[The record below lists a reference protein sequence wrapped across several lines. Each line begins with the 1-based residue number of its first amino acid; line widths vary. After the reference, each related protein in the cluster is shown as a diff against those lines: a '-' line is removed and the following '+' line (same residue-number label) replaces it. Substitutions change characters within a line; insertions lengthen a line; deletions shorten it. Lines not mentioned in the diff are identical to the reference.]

1 MSRIVVGV
9 DGSPA
14 SEAALR
20 WAHEYAEAS
29 GGSIEIIM
37 SWNEHPLL
45 AGISETLGGGVPLD
59 QVEAQAQVLLEATV
73 NAAIPDGSTVNI
85 TSSVISGSP
94 GDALVDAGVLA
105 DVLVVGR
112 PHRSALR
119 NLGSVAAHCA
129 RNATCP
135 TVVVPE

>member
-20 WAHEYAEAS
+20 WAHEYAERC
-29 GGSIEIIM
+29 GGAIEIIM

-59 QVEAQAQVLLEATV
+59 QVEAQARALLDATV
-73 NAAIPDGSTVNI
+73 NAAIPEGSTVTI

-94 GDALVDAGVLA
+94 GDALVQAAVLA
-105 DVLVVGR
+105 DALVVGR
-112 PHRSALR
+112 PERSGLL